1 MAGPS
6 RLKLGM
12 LVEDMLEN
20 VLMKEFFGSVYIH
33 QDQVGGP
40 QMPLLGH
47 GNDKETQNWA
57 CIGHW
62 P

>member
-6 RLKLGM
+6 QLKLGEM
-12 LVEDMLEN
+12 IEGMWEN
-20 VLMKEFFGSVYIH
+20 VLTKEFFGSVNIH

-47 GNDKETQNWA
+47 GNDKET
-57 CIGHW
+57 
-62 P
+62 